1 MCFYWRKTINTISF
15 NHMVFFIIYQ
25 SSIFETELQLH
36 REQTLL
42 QTKETHIVLHFQTK
56 LHLNILFQTSNEKH
70 IQYKSLLLTKMECGK
85 YPIKYIDRSQYWR
98 CCIAKK
104 QLTNFNRKH
113 ISPVYMAQINPGS
126 TRVKTNPGC
135 VYTTLFQT
143 NLSRTRVSSDYTTN

>member
-15 NHMVFFIIYQ
+15 NHMGFFIIYQ

-42 QTKETHIVLHFQTK
+42 QTKKTHIVLHFQTK
-56 LHLNILFQTSNEKH
+56 VHLNILFQTSNEKH
-70 IQYKSLLLTKMECGK
+70 ILYKSRCLTKMECGK

-113 ISPVYMAQINPGS
+113 ISPVYTAQTNPS
-126 TRVKTNPGC
+126 LTRIKTNPGC

-143 NLSRTRVSSDYTTN
+143 NPSRTWVSSVYMTN